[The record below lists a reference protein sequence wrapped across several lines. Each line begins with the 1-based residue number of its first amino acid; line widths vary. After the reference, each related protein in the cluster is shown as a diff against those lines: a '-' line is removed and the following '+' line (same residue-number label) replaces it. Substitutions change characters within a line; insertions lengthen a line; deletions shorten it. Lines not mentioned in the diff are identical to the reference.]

1 MQIIKNI
8 AHIHVEQ
15 WDKLIAKSS
24 TATWFQTREAYDF
37 YVSLPKIFKPFVVA
51 IKREQESGTK
61 SQDSLRSVIVGYVTR
76 ENRALKQFLT
86 RRAIIIGG
94 PLLAED
100 ITDAELEASLLAVRK
115 HIGKKAIYIESRNF
129 NDYSRWKDVFEKC
142 GFAYQPHLNFHIDC
156 TTLEIVDKNID
167 KGRKRNIKVSLREGL
182 QIVEQ
187 PTLEQVKDFY
197 NILLDL
203 YIQRVKTPL
212 FSWDFFE
219 RLYTLP
225 SARYLLVEKDGEVLG
240 GTVCVVLANHA
251 VYEWFVCGKD
261 GVYKHIFP
269 SSVATYAAM
278 KYAAENN
285 IPRFDLMGAG
295 KPEEAYGVRD
305 FKARFGG
312 KMVEHGRYLCICNK
326 LLYNIGKLGVKI
338 LKKH

>member
-1 MQIIKNI
+1 MQIITDILQIDKQ
-8 AHIHVEQ
+8 Q
-15 WDKLIAKSS
+15 WKKLIAESS
-24 TATWFQTREAYDF
+24 TATWFQTPEAYDF
-37 YVSLPKIFKPFVVA
+37 YASLPEIFTPFMFA
-51 IKREQESGTK
+51 IQHG
-61 SQDSLRSVIVGYVTR
+61 QDSLKGIIVGYITK
-76 ENRALKQFLT
+76 EKNRIKQLLT

-94 PLLAED
+94 PLLSDD
-100 ITDAELEASLLAVRK
+100 ITDEELTLLLNESK
-115 HIGKKAIYIESRNF
+115 KQLKGKAIYIESRNF
-129 NDYSRWKDVFEKC
+129 NNYLCWKDTFETC
-142 GFAYQPHLNFHIDC
+142 GFAYQPHLNFHINC
-156 TTLEIVDKNID
+156 TTLEIIDKNID

-203 YIQRVKTPL
+203 YTKRVKTPL
-212 FSWDFFE
+212 FPWEFFKK
-219 RLYTLP
+219 LYTLP
-225 SARYLLVEKDGEVLG
+225 STRYLLVEKDGEVMG
-240 GTVCVVLANHA
+240 GTVCVILPNQA

-295 KPEEAYGVRD
+295 KPDEVYGVRD

-312 KMVEHGRYLCICNK
+312 ELVEYGRYLCVCNK
-326 LLYNIGKLGVKI
+326 LLYKIGKLGVKI
-338 LKKH
+338 LKK

>member
-1 MQIIKNI
+1 MQIITDILQIDKQ
-8 AHIHVEQ
+8 Q
-15 WDKLIAKSS
+15 WKKLIAESS
-24 TATWFQTREAYDF
+24 TATWFQTPEAYDF
-37 YVSLPKIFKPFVVA
+37 YASLPEIFTPFMFA
-51 IKREQESGTK
+51 IQHG
-61 SQDSLRSVIVGYVTR
+61 QDSLKGIIVGYITK
-76 ENRALKQFLT
+76 EKNRIKQLLT

-94 PLLAED
+94 PLLSDD
-100 ITDAELEASLLAVRK
+100 ITDEELTLLLNESK
-115 HIGKKAIYIESRNF
+115 KQLKGKAIYIESRNF
-129 NDYSRWKDVFEKC
+129 NNYLCWKDTFETC
-142 GFAYQPHLNFHIDC
+142 GFAYQPHLNFHINC
-156 TTLEIVDKNID
+156 TTLEIIDKNID

-203 YIQRVKTPL
+203 YTKRVKTPL
-212 FSWDFFE
+212 FPWEFFKK
-219 RLYTLP
+219 LYTLP
-225 SARYLLVEKDGEVLG
+225 STRYLLVEKDGEVMG
-240 GTVCVVLANHA
+240 GTVCVILPNHA

-295 KPEEAYGVRD
+295 KPDEVYGVRD

-312 KMVEHGRYLCICNK
+312 ELVEYGRYLCVCNK
-326 LLYNIGKLGVKI
+326 LLYKIGKLGVKI
-338 LKKH
+338 LKK